1 VPKKRARVKPDR
13 YGKIRKVLRSW
24 IVLKFGWKRIIAILI
39 AVVVL
44 VWLPTSANAANLE
57 QGEKVFEL
65 QCAGCHVN
73 GGNIIRRGKNLKLK
87 ALERNGYGTIEAISE
102 IVTHGK
108 ANMSAYNDRLS
119 GEEIQAVAAYVLEQA
134 NRGWK

>member
-1 VPKKRARVKPDR
+1 M
-13 YGKIRKVLRSW
+13 
-24 IVLKFGWKRIIAILI
+24 LKFGWKRIIAILI

-119 GEEIQAVAAYVLEQA
+119 AEEIQAVAAYVLEQA

>member
-1 VPKKRARVKPDR
+1 M
-13 YGKIRKVLRSW
+13 
-24 IVLKFGWKRIIAILI
+24 LKFGFKNVVAMGIS
-39 AVVVL
+39 VVL
-44 VWLPTSANAANLE
+44 LASIVLPFPVKAANLE
-57 QGEKVFEL
+57 QGAKVFEI

-87 ALERNGYGTIEAISE
+87 ALERNGYNTIEAVTE

-108 ANMSAYNDRLS
+108 ANMSAFKDRLS
-119 GEEIQAVAAYVLEQA
+119 AEEVQDVAAYVLDQA